1 VWIAPYF
8 CPPTYAVLLMTCDF
22 RVQCGRCGSPD
33 ERSSCQVIWSV
44 FTCLYGLA
52 AFGIVIQNFCSSGER
67 PSLLQRVL
75 MLWACAC
82 SLRVLGG
89 VILAAHLDKRIH
101 PIILEILWHSVWLCG
116 CYALTYFVAAL
127 LNVLANMKK
136 LKISGIPVQKI
147 ATISNIFWG
156 LVFLVFSIVNG
167 LSSSW
172 PSPEIQWFAWTACAL
187 YLCAGAWYSLR
198 KFQTIQNKAKSR
210 RARRMSLESRTTK
223 LSKLLPIL
231 NIFTNAVI
239 IGLVL
244 YTAFLPV
251 IGILRL
257 LNKTSLLVETI
268 LTVMAQSGMLCMG
281 FGMQYGVYSM
291 KSYEMT
297 SDTNSDSS
305 GRAKSSNKSWQ
316 RDVKV
321 TKSRLPNNRCN
332 SNISLQSVH
341 KETPERPTLDHHDR
355 DPNNESC
362 DSTRAANI
370 LATSSDDV
378 NASNHKNLI
387 QNI

>member
-1 VWIAPYF
+1 
-8 CPPTYAVLLMTCDF
+8 MTCDF

-89 VILAAHLDKRIH
+89 VILAAHLDKRID

-198 KFQTIQNKAKSR
+198 KFQTI
-210 RARRMSLESRTTK
+210 
-223 LSKLLPIL
+223 
-231 NIFTNAVI
+231 
-239 IGLVL
+239 
-244 YTAFLPV
+244 
-251 IGILRL
+251 L

-341 KETPERPTLDHHDR
+341 KETTERPTLDHHDR

-362 DSTRAANI
+362 DSARAANI

-378 NASNHKNLI
+378 NASNHRNLI